1 MMREAAVERSTL
13 ETQIELQLKLDGEGA
28 ADLKTGL
35 PFLEHMLTL
44 WCRHGFFDLTIRAQ
58 GDLEVDAHHLTE
70 DLGLCLGRAFY
81 EALGDKS
88 GIRRY
93 GFSAV
98 PMDDALVFAVADLSG
113 RPYLHYEM
121 ALPAGPVGTMD
132 QELFEEFWRAFVNEG
147 RLNFHLK
154 MVHGR
159 NKHHLVEASF
169 KAAGRALNEACAE
182 LAGLHGPLS
191 TKGRLE

>member
-13 ETQIELQLKLDGEGA
+13 ETQIELQLKLDGEGT

-113 RPYLHYEM
+113 
-121 ALPAGPVGTMD
+121 
-132 QELFEEFWRAFVNEG
+132 
-147 RLNFHLK
+147 
-154 MVHGR
+154 
-159 NKHHLVEASF
+159 
-169 KAAGRALNEACAE
+169 
-182 LAGLHGPLS
+182 
-191 TKGRLE
+191 